1 MRRFFVKNILFVIT
15 INVLVKPIWVFFI
28 DRVVQNR
35 VGAEAYGTY
44 SPLLSL
50 SIIFS
55 IILDFG
61 ITNYNS
67 RTISQNPDQLKH
79 LFSSMLTARLLLI
92 LVYMGVVCSVAF
104 ISGNGVHE
112 MLLLCG
118 VLLIQSLNSL
128 LLFIRSNVAA
138 LQRFK
143 TDGML
148 SVADRF
154 LMILVCG
161 FLLLYPGT
169 GKNFRIEWF
178 IIAQIACYLT
188 ACVIAYYVLRHIHEI
203 KLRLSFHAPTIFRI
217 IKDSFQYAL
226 FIFLMG
232 VYIRSDMQMI
242 KWISGAEQAGVY
254 AASYRLLD
262 VSINM
267 FGSMF
272 AAVLLPLFGRML
284 SQKQDVNQ
292 IVKLCVNIMLP
303 ISFIVSVAAV
313 FFGTPIMQTLYP
325 AATANWGAI
334 FGWVMAAFP
343 GFSIM
348 YVYST
353 LLTANGNLKL
363 LSALAFAGAV
373 INILLNIYLINH
385 QQALGA
391 AITCAITETLMGV
404 GYIYF
409 CVRKLKVSMEA
420 KWVFSHILFLV
431 LIVGV
436 AYATTLI
443 HIKWVYEAAI
453 FTVACGILIFVFGF
467 ISVQG
472 VKQLLTK
479 KITGADQ
486 PT

>member
-15 INVLVKPIWVFFI
+15 INALVKPIWVFFI

-35 VGAEAYGTY
+35 VGESDYGTY
-44 SPLLSL
+44 SSLLSL

-67 RTISQNPDQLKH
+67 RTVSQKPDELKT
-79 LFSSMLTARLLLI
+79 LFPSMLTARLLLI
-92 LVYMGVVCSVAF
+92 LIYTGIVCSVAF
-104 ISGNGVHE
+104 ISGYATGE
-112 MLLLCG
+112 IIMLCG

-138 LQRFK
+138 LQQFK

-161 FLLLYPGT
+161 FLLVYPNT
-169 GKNFRIEWF
+169 GNNFKIEWF
-178 IIAQIACYLT
+178 IIAQIACYFT
-188 ACVIAYYVLRHIHEI
+188 ACVIAYMVLKHMHEI
-203 KLRLSFHAPTIFRI
+203 KLRLSLHMPTLLKIV
-217 IKDSFQYAL
+217 KDSSLYAL
-226 FIFLMG
+226 FIFLMS
-232 VYIRSDMQMI
+232 VYIRSDMQLL
-242 KWISGAEQAGVY
+242 KWICGAEQAGIY
-254 AASYRLLD
+254 TASYRLLD

-284 SQKQDVNQ
+284 AEKQDVNQ
-292 IVKLCVNIMLP
+292 IVTLCVNIMLP
-303 ISFIVSVAAV
+303 ISFIVAVAAA
-313 FFGTPIMQTLYP
+313 FFGIPIMHLLYP
-325 AATANWGAI
+325 AATDNWGVI

-353 LLTANGNLKL
+353 LLTANGNLKILSL
-363 LSALAFAGAV
+363 LAGAGAV
-373 INILLNIYLINH
+373 INILLNVYFIEK

-391 AITCAITETLMGV
+391 AMVCAATETLMGV
-404 GYIYF
+404 GYIVF
-409 CVRKLKVSMEA
+409 CVKRLNVSM
-420 KWVFSHILFLV
+420 KSRWVFSHIIFLFL
-431 LIVGV
+431 ITAIG
-436 AYATTLI
+436 YGTTLL
-443 HIKWVYEAAI
+443 HLNWLYALVI
-453 FTVACGILIFVFGF
+453 FGAVSCLLIFPFGF

-472 VKQLLTK
+472 VKQLLTSRK
-479 KITGADQ
+479 G
-486 PT
+486 